1 MSKYKIYWA
10 GYHPE
15 KSVQAQSILL
25 MKNELENIYGSE
37 LDFKFV
43 SDIGDL
49 KYNALDLLS
58 LVENGD
64 IDCCYFYSSYL
75 TDRAEELNLFEIP
88 FQISSRKHIYKI
100 LDSEIGQY
108 LAEKIEK
115 NSGYKVLGWWDNG
128 IRHVSSNKIH
138 IKSFED
144 CKKSTIRI
152 AKNEMHKLVF
162 ENLGFR
168 TKFVDVKQLQSA
180 IINYEVDTQE
190 NPLTNIINY
199 GIEDYH
205 PYITT
210 TSHLFGTSILLS
222 NKKKYDAWPDI
233 FKLNLSNVI
242 KKATHFQRKLAFDED
257 IRCLEYLKKKGTK
270 IQEMDKELR
279 DRMKKISLETSLR
292 ELEKIPRDIQEKFF
306 SAE

>member
-15 KSVQAQSILL
+15 KSVQAQSILFI
-25 MKNELENIYGSE
+25 KNELENIYGSE

-58 LVENGD
+58 LVETGE

-75 TDRAEELNLFEIP
+75 TDRAAELNLFEIP
-88 FQISSRKHIYKI
+88 FQISSREHIYKI

-108 LAEKIEK
+108 LCEKVEN

-128 IRHVSSNKIH
+128 IRHISSNKIH
-138 IKSFED
+138 IKSLED
-144 CKKSTIRI
+144 CRKSIIRI
-152 AKNEMHKLVF
+152 AKNEMHRLVF
-162 ENLGFR
+162 ENLGFK
-168 TKFVDVKQLQSA
+168 TKFVDVKQLQNA
-180 IINYEVDTQE
+180 IINDEVDTQE

-205 PYITT
+205 PYITL

-222 NKKKYDAWPDI
+222 NKKKYYEWPDA
-233 FKLNLSNVI
+233 FKLNLSNAI
-242 KKATHFQRKLAFDED
+242 KKATQFQRKLAFDED
-257 IRCLEYLKKKGTK
+257 IRSLEYLQQKGTQ
-270 IQEMDKELR
+270 IQEIDKELK
-279 DRMKKISLETSLR
+279 DTMKKISLESSLK

-306 SAE
+306 SAV

>member
-15 KSVQAQSILL
+15 KSVQAQSILFI
-25 MKNELENIYGSE
+25 KNELKKIYGSE

-49 KYNALDLLS
+49 KYNALDLLR
-58 LVENGD
+58 LVETGE

-75 TDRAEELNLFEIP
+75 TDRARELNLFEIP
-88 FQISSRKHIYKI
+88 FQISSRSHIYQI

-108 LAEKIEK
+108 LSEKIEN

-128 IRHVSSNKIH
+128 IRHMSSNKIH
-138 IKSFED
+138 IRSLED

-152 AKNEMHKLVF
+152 AKNEMHKIVF
-162 ENLGFR
+162 ENLGFK
-168 TKFVDVKQLQSA
+168 TKFVDVKQLQNA
-180 IINYEVDTQE
+180 IINNEVDTQE

-205 PYITT
+205 PYITM

-222 NKKKYDAWPDI
+222 NKQKYQSWPDS
-233 FKLNLSNVI
+233 FKTNLSNAI
-242 KKATHFQRKLAFDED
+242 KKATKFQRKLAFDED
-257 IRCLEYLKKKGTK
+257 AICLEHLKEKGTK
-270 IQEMDKELR
+270 IQEMDKEV
-279 DRMKKISLETSLR
+279 RMEMKRISLKSSLPELKKIPE
-292 ELEKIPRDIQEKFF
+292 EIQKKFF
-306 SAE
+306 NAL